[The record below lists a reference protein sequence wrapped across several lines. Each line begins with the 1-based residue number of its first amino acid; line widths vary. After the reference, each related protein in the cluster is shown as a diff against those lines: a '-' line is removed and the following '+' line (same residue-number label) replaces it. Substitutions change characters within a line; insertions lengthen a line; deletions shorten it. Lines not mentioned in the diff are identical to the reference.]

1 MATAPRTLRLI
12 GFGRS
17 SIVTLARARGLLAE
31 RGLDV
36 ETTLTPNSTEQMRG
50 VGEGRWDIAST
61 AFDNVLAWSGREGAE
76 FVAVAHAG
84 GEVPLLLYVR
94 PEIDGWEA
102 LRGRKL
108 AVDAVDTAFGL
119 VLRRILLDH
128 GLDLD
133 RGDYELVPEGA
144 TGSRLESMQRGDT
157 VAAILGPPWA
167 QRGEDEGFVRFA
179 SHRDVLPD
187 YPRGVYAVT
196 RPWAAGNTSALVGF
210 LGALGAA
217 GRWAADAPQEAA
229 ALLAGEEGT
238 NAEEAAASLVRESLG
253 LGLDLAR
260 LEVALDLRL
269 RLGLAP
275 PLGGELA
282 RYVDGS
288 FHEAAS

>member
-1 MATAPRTLRLI
+1 MATALRTLRLI
-12 GFGRS
+12 SFGRS

-50 VGEGRWDIAST
+50 VGDGTWDMAST

-76 FVAVAHAG
+76 FVAVAEAG
-84 GEVPLLLYVR
+84 GEVQLRLYVR
-94 PEIDGWEA
+94 PEISDWEA

-108 AVDAVDTAFGL
+108 AV

-133 RGDYELVPEGA
+133 NGDYELVPEGA
-144 TGSRLESMQRGDT
+144 TGSRFESMHRGDT
-157 VAAILGPPWA
+157 VAAILNPPWT
-167 QRGEDEGFVRFA
+167 QRGEDEGFVRLA

-187 YPRGVYAVT
+187 YPGGIFAVT
-196 RPWAAGNTSALVGF
+196 RSWAAENAGALRGF
-210 LGALGAA
+210 LGALDAA
-217 GRWAADAPQEAA
+217 GRWAGDAPDEAA
-229 ALLAGEEGT
+229 ALLAAEDGT
-238 NAEEAAASLVRESLG
+238 SAEAAAASLGPQPSG

-260 LEVALDLRL
+260 LQVALDLRL

-282 RYVDGS
+282 RYVDRS
-288 FHEAAS
+288 FYESAADAAS